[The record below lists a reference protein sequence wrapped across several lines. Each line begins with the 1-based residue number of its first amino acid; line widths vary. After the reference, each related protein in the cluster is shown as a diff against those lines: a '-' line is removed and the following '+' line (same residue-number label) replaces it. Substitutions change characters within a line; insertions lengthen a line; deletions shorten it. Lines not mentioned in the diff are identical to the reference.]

1 MTTTN
6 SPQRDERIDLRI
18 TADVKQLLVRA
29 ASYSEMSLSRFL
41 ESAASAKAREVV
53 AEQEAIVLSPAD
65 WNAFLS
71 ALDDDDV
78 PRPRLEAAARRYLDG
93 KQTG

>member
-65 WNAFLS
+65 WNAFLA
-71 ALDDDDV
+71 ALDDDV
-78 PRPRLEAAARRYLDG
+78 PRPRLEAAARRYLDD
-93 KQTG
+93 KQAG